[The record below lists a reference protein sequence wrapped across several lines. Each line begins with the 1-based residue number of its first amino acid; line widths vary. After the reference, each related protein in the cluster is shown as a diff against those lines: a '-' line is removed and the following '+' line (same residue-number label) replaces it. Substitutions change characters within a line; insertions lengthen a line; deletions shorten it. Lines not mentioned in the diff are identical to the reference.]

1 MRKTLFIVLIML
13 NTALALHCQIY
24 VSTKGNDSYNGSS
37 NYPVK
42 SLVKA
47 IALAS
52 DLKGE
57 NQKIIVAG
65 GEYILNS
72 SIEINSALWIGQ
84 KNLLVEGNKDHMPI
98 IKGSVSVGKFTKR
111 SGAFW
116 TLDLS
121 SFVKKNKMNIQQ
133 IFVNGK
139 RATLARTPN
148 LNKLYA
154 TSKVEENKD
163 KTNKKSLHTIYL
175 TPEQWK
181 TLNTAKD
188 KKNILVAF
196 NHQWNRTRTRIN
208 NSASDTKS
216 IQVETSLFPDWVA
229 LDRASQF
236 YFENSLSFLDSPGEW
251 FLDDKNIL
259 YYMPR
264 KGEIIANTVVEIPL
278 LNELL
283 KIEGTAEKKVKNIT
297 FKNISFQHTN
307 RIMSLRGDM
316 PAQSASPTTAAV
328 TLNFAENISFDN
340 CEIANVSNNAA
351 WIRKGCDNVKILNS
365 YIHDLGIGGIKIG
378 DIAPPPNAKFATQNI
393 AIENNIIRYGG
404 QEIPT
409 GVGVII
415 FHSGNNIVSHNE
427 ISHFLYS
434 GVSVG
439 WVWGYRNSVAK
450 NNKIIYNH
458 IHHLGFSQLSDLGGV
473 YTLGPSPG
481 TEISNNVIHDV
492 FSNDFRGW
500 GIYLDEGSS
509 DILMENNL
517 VYNCKSAG
525 FHQHYGKNNIVRN
538 NIFANQVNSQLEVS
552 RKENH
557 NSFTF
562 TNNIVYY
569 TNGKLSDRTGWDIA
583 NFVSDNNIYW
593 NPRQK
598 EVKFYYNSFD
608 RWKTKTKKDVH
619 SYILDPYFNNPESND
634 FTFKSTSNIKK
645 INFKPFDYRKAG
657 VTDSNIWKKAVL

>member
-1 MRKTLFIVLIML
+1 MKKILIIIL
-13 NTALALHCQIY
+13 ILLSTSLWIHSQVY

-84 KNLLVEGNKDHMPI
+84 KNLLVEGDKDHMPI

-264 KGEIIANTVVEIPL
+264 EGEIIANTVVEIPL

-283 KIEGTAEKKVKNIT
+283 KIEGTAGKKVKNIT

-378 DIAPPPNAKFATQNI
+378 DITPPPNAKFATQNI

-492 FSNDFRGW
+492 FSNDFKGW

-608 RWKTKTKKDVH
+608 GWKTKTKKDVH

-645 INFKPFDYRKAG
+645 INFKPFDYQKAG

>member
-1 MRKTLFIVLIML
+1 MKKILIIIL
-13 NTALALHCQIY
+13 ILLSTSLWIHSQVY
-24 VSTKGNDSYNGSS
+24 VSTKGNDSYNGSG

-84 KNLLVEGNKDHMPI
+84 KNLLVEGDKDHMPI
-98 IKGSVSVGKFTKR
+98 LKGSVSVGKFTKR

-264 KGEIIANTVVEIPL
+264 EGEIIANTVVEIPL

-608 RWKTKTKKDVH
+608 GWKTKTKKDVH

>member
-57 NQKIIVAG
+57 NQKIIVFG

-84 KNLLVEGNKDHMPI
+84 KNLLVEGDKDHMPI

-264 KGEIIANTVVEIPL
+264 EGEIIANTVVEIPL

-608 RWKTKTKKDVH
+608 GWKTKTKKDVH

>member
-84 KNLLVEGNKDHMPI
+84 KNLLVEGDKDHMPI

-264 KGEIIANTVVEIPL
+264 EGEIIANTVVEIPL

-608 RWKTKTKKDVH
+608 GWKTKTKKDVH